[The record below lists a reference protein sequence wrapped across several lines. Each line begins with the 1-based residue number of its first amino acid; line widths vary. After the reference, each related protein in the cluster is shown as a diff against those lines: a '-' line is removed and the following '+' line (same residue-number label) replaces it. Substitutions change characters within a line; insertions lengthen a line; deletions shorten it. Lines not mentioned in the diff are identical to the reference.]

1 MGNAAEAS
9 VREDPWRS
17 PTVPG
22 GSDRGTGAP
31 SGRRGPHAGGDLRGV
46 TRPGGSTQGPAR
58 REGGVENRGV
68 QGGVAAPAALR
79 RGQAVNPPWHAER
92 TPNAPKGQ
100 MACG

>member
-31 SGRRGPHAGGDLRGV
+31 SGRRGPHAGGDLRGGS
-46 TRPGGSTQGPAR
+46 RPGGSTQGPAR
-58 REGGVENRGV
+58 REGGAKKRGGP
-68 QGGVAAPAALR
+68 GGSSSPRSVAEGTTGESPLARQTP
-79 RGQAVNPPWHAER
+79 R
-92 TPNAPKGQ
+92 TVGGRVA
-100 MACG
+100 

>member
-46 TRPGGSTQGPAR
+46 TRPAGSTQGPAR
-58 REGGVENRGV
+58 REGGVENRAARGR
-68 QGGVAAPAALR
+68 GTAPAALR
-79 RGQAVNPPWHAER
+79 TEHPLNHPVPAVR
-92 TPNAPKGQ
+92 TPHPPQGTPP
-100 MACG
+100 